1 MSGKNKVK
9 TLALCIIALVFFIA
23 VALGCWFLFSE
34 SKLDKIQQSAISELD
49 ANVGRYDESKI
60 VLGNTSRSAATA
72 MAEKYGAKLRITQDG
87 SFATLT
93 LPEGVTIR
101 DVFSARE
108 NRGDIPY
115 MSIDYMA
122 NASETDEDG
131 LMPATPEY
139 DVSDD
144 LYGYQSYLDYIN
156 IGETW
161 NSYRG
166 SGVTVAVIDTGIDTD
181 HPEFAGK
188 ISEYSYNATEDKVVK
203 DYDLSVIE
211 DEYGHGTAVAG
222 TIAAAMDGSGTVGVA
237 PEVSLLVIKA
247 ECSPNGTFYRTSD
260 LVFGLYYAIERDAD
274 VVNMSFGGYGGN
286 AYASATKLAVES
298 DIVCVAAAGNDA
310 TSVLMY
316 PAADENVIGVGAL
329 ADGSYE
335 LAGYSNYGDNSD
347 VVAPGTVYTTLMGG
361 TYGTIN
367 GTSFASPIVAGAIA
381 LLKNQSAYMETEE
394 VRELLYASTA
404 DIGSLGDDWFFG
416 YGALDVNALVCEERG
431 IVTFDML
438 TDEVED
444 IQRVF
449 IRDHTLQNLPEPER
463 NYAVFDGWYYDIHC
477 TEELNWYSD
486 RFVSDITLY
495 ANWVNEDDGIPY
507 TYVILDD
514 GTVEI
519 RSYTGHRRYITIPDR
534 IEGRVVSS
542 IGDFAFENCSA
553 LRQINLPEGLVNI
566 GMGAF
571 SGCSQLSSV
580 AIPDGVTYIGS
591 QAFANNARLAEVAWS
606 PDIALTTIGDM
617 AFANCGSLT
626 RFDVPRNVSYLNGSA
641 FFGAN
646 GMRMFSVAA
655 GNGHFYADG
664 GVLFDI
670 TGDTL
675 VAYPAGLSGGYDL
688 PENVTRIGTHAFGY
702 ARLTDIDLGN
712 VQTIDRYAFAYSL
725 LEELSIPDSVTYFGE
740 YAFAYNYYLKDLTI
754 GRGVYS
760 ITKYA
765 FMYDYELAELNL
777 PANIIQIEMWAF
789 AYAGVGRINFAP
801 DGDLMQIGDYSFYM
815 CDIRELDIPGS
826 LMSIGGAAFSW
837 NTALSQ
843 VTFTDNANLQ
853 YIGGE
858 AFGYAY
864 SLKSITLPDGLLEVG
879 DYAFRDSALAGTV
892 CIPASV
898 NHIGFGVFAE
908 CHDLENIEVDADSAC
923 YVDAD
928 GVVYTYD
935 LTTLVMYPVGNM
947 RTLYEIPE
955 GTLVV
960 NEGAFY
966 GAHELTDIVLP
977 FSLTNIE
984 AYAFYDVP
992 NITRIDIPDNVIQI
1006 SNYAFAND
1014 RALENINFTENSKL
1028 PRISYAAFAYTG
1040 ITSFRVPASVTS
1052 VAQYAFEGCSRLTSI
1067 TFVAGSKLESVTAY
1081 MFLGCDAL
1089 TEVIFED
1096 GSALSSI
1103 QAHGFEGMKKL
1114 NRVDFGDAALKNI
1127 DNFAFRYDEA
1137 LQSITIP
1144 DGVEYI
1150 GRYAF
1155 YMAKSLSEV
1164 TLPASVNFIGRNAF
1178 YGTDDIDVYF
1188 TSELLPATLQEN
1200 WDSGIAGYYLN
1211 VENVA
1216 EEGDWKY
1223 AVSASGNVTI
1233 LEYNGESTEIDLNDV
1248 PITAE
1253 GDIVSI
1259 GGYAFYDSPVES
1271 VILPDTLINIQRYAF
1286 AYSALG
1292 SISVPAGV
1300 TFIGAYAF
1308 YNTPIESATFA
1319 EGSALGRIEQ
1329 YAFAY
1334 TQSLS
1339 GIALPAALN
1348 AIGTYAFHNSG
1359 IAALT
1364 FAEDSILTDIPAH
1377 CFSATSLVG
1386 VVLPDSVVYVD
1397 DSAFRD
1403 CRNLASVTFGGGE
1416 DLQLHSNVFYNT
1428 GLTSLNIPAN
1438 VEYIGEY
1445 TFVGLEK
1452 LTAFTVDEN
1461 NKYYSSVDGV
1471 LYNKD
1476 GSKLIAMPAG
1486 RTGSFTVPAHVESI
1500 GFGAFENSSLSEVLF
1515 EDGINLLALGYRSFY
1530 NAENLKTISIP
1541 ASVVSID
1548 YYAFAECDSLYEV
1561 EFAPDNKLTGIY
1573 EGAFLNCADLTNI
1586 VVPDSIVEISDY
1598 AFYGCR
1604 SLDSLPVSDT
1614 SELKGIYDYAFA
1626 YSGIDE
1632 LDLPVTITD
1641 IGDYAFMGTDL
1652 TSVTVPDDNKLYL
1665 NMGIGVFADCD
1676 RMTEIT
1682 LPFVGA
1688 GYEDED
1694 ISWFGYIFGAGSYE
1708 ANASYVPKSLEE
1720 VTISDG
1726 LTFIGENAF
1735 YGLADLKRIN
1745 VPHSVT
1751 ALYLGA
1757 FEGTTAIYEL
1767 TNVISIYGSDTPSH
1781 SFFGNGISGT
1791 LHLAE
1796 GITKIG
1802 NWTMNDMGNLEEFI
1816 IPDSVTLIEYCA
1828 FYNCDNLLSVTIGSG
1843 VQEIGGGAFYGCTRL
1858 ASVYNRSSLSI
1869 EFGAESNGNV
1879 ASYAKLLISAD
1890 GTKTYSD
1897 GEFIY
1902 IDTPDDFRFIKEG
1915 DNYTLIDYN
1924 GDNDIVELPVSIEG
1938 NMYEIYLER
1947 NTRIK
1952 KVIVPEGITQIGKN
1966 AFNTCT
1972 NLVEVILPESLL
1984 AIGESAFYDCTAL
1997 KKVNIPSQVTQIP
2010 YQCFKNC
2017 SSLEEII
2024 IPNGVTYIGDSAFE
2038 GTALKSVSI
2047 PDGVTYVR
2055 GGAFNNCA
2063 ELTSVYIGSGLN
2075 EFSSSTFAECN
2086 DLNELIFS
2094 PENMNFVSINSF
2106 VYNKEVT
2113 EILFAPRNASGTI
2126 ILPDTITHIGASA
2139 FSGCANITEIVIP
2152 ESVTGI
2158 DSSAFKDCRSLTE
2171 INLPEGITSISG
2183 GVFEN
2188 CSSLLHINIPSTVTT
2203 IESYAFGGCTK
2214 LSDVVIPD
2222 GVEFIGNRAFFECKA
2237 IDRIVLPDSVVT
2249 LDDDAFNS
2257 CYGLKEVVLSE
2268 NMTEIAVGVFSHCY
2282 NLYRI
2287 TIPAGIQSIDG
2298 TWAFYNCYKLYEVI
2312 NNSALPITFDN
2323 ADYGWLTQKCKVI
2336 INADGTK
2343 MTRYDDVIT
2352 IDTPEGFRFVR
2363 ENGYYSL
2370 NDYLGENTDIALP
2383 ADIEGSS
2390 YSINLRGVSNIRSV
2404 VVPEGFT
2411 FIDDFAFY
2419 GCVNLE
2425 SVALPSSIEV
2435 IGGSAFSE
2443 CVSLKNV
2450 DMQSGVRQIGSDA
2463 FSNSTSLEEAPLPDT
2478 VTQIGSRVFQN
2489 TAFYNDAQNWTDGG
2503 LYNGKNLISVRKDIT
2518 NFVVAGDTVCIA
2530 EDAFEDCFILT
2541 HVTIGGEHRGALY
2554 NVTNL
2559 RTLVLT
2565 SVPSSV
2571 FGYFDQY
2578 GASVPVTLEN
2588 IVVRLGCEMG
2598 GSGTFSGIYGVTI
2611 YVEEKEN
2618 NVLWDIDYPNWNN
2631 NNSVYYGGDWIK
2643 ARFYDF
2649 ENGLISEDYYTTEQ
2663 MIRQP
2668 YVGDI
2673 IRGEEKYVFV
2683 GWDIDGD
2690 GVADTLPAMSAYD
2703 ITAKA
2708 VMVDSAV
2715 TYSIVFLG
2723 MDNEVLYSYEAE
2735 YGSRITP
2742 PESVEIK
2749 GYDFIEWIGY
2759 VPGMTVTGDVEFLS
2773 EWQHVGGG
2781 HEYTCTTVDP
2791 TCTEEGYD
2799 LYVCAACGDEY
2810 RQNIVEPL
2818 GHTFGQWV
2826 TETPASCSEE
2836 GLAYRLCSACGCRE
2850 ESILAPAGH
2859 SYVVTGGSKATC
2871 THSGERIYT
2880 CSVCG
2885 NVVKEEV
2892 DPTGHNYEKKVVKK
2906 SIFQLILE
2914 ALANVFFGYEGEDI
2928 YFFRCADCG
2937 KIMTGENMP
2946 VMGTSSSGSHTH
2958 AGGEWT
2964 VLTPASCQE
2973 GYEVKYC
2980 LICNEVAEA
2989 RVVAPNGSHVFGEWI
3004 QEVAPDCLTVGSERR
3019 DCLYC
3024 DASETRELAALGHDL
3039 VHHEAK
3045 SPTCTE
3051 VGWDAYDT
3059 CSRCDYTTYKEI
3071 PAKGHTPEAIPAK
3084 AATCTETGL
3093 TEGSKCS
3100 VCGVILE
3107 EQEPI
3112 PALGHAWSEWTQTK
3126 APTCTEVG
3134 EDQRICA
3141 NDPAHVE
3148 TRTVGALGHDLVHHE
3163 AKSPTCTEVGWEAYD
3178 TCSRCDYTT
3187 YKEIPAKGHTP
3198 EVIPDKAATCT
3209 ETGITE
3215 GSKCSVCG
3223 DILVE
3228 QETIPALGH
3237 AWSEWTQTKAPT
3249 CTEEGEEQRIC
3260 ANDPAHVETRTV
3272 GALGHDLVH
3281 HEAKA
3286 PTCTEIGWEAYDTCS
3301 RCDYTTYKEM
3311 PAKGHTPETIP
3322 GKAATCTETG
3332 LTEGSKCSVCGDIL
3346 VEQETIPALNHDY
3359 TNVEPVWSWDGL
3371 TSATASFACT
3381 REGCEHVE
3389 VITAVITN
3397 EVTTAATCETEG
3409 VRTYTATVTFG
3420 EKAFTDTKTEAI
3432 AALGHDFGEWATT
3445 REPTATEDGEQ
3456 QRECSRCGEKQTQ
3469 PVPATGV
3476 GAEEEGAG
3484 CGSACSSAGPVS
3496 GLIGVCSA
3504 LAVVMLVSAKRRK
3517 NK

>member
-131 LMPATPEY
+131 LMPAAPEY

-161 NSYRG
+161 NSYMG

-542 IGDFAFENCSA
+542 IGDFAFENCSE
-553 LRQINLPEGLVNI
+553 LRQVNLPEGLVNI

-571 SGCSQLSSV
+571 SGCSQLISI

-626 RFDVPRNVSYLNGSA
+626 RFDVPCNVSYLNGSA

-725 LEELSIPDSVTYFGE
+725 LERLTIPDSVTYFGE

-765 FMYDYELAELNL
+765 FMYDYELAELDL

-864 SLKSITLPDGLLEVG
+864 SLKSIALPDGLLEVG

-908 CHDLENIEVDADSAC
+908 CHDLEKIEVDADSAC

-928 GVVYTYD
+928 GVVYTSD
-935 LTTLVMYPVGNM
+935 LATLVMYPVGNM
-947 RTLYEIPE
+947 CTLYEIPE

-1014 RALENINFTENSKL
+1014 KALENINFTENSKL

-1067 TFVAGSKLESVTAY
+1067 TFAAGSKLESVTAY

-1089 TEVIFED
+1089 TEVIFEE

-1114 NRVDFGDAALKNI
+1114 NSVDFGDAALKNI

-1155 YMAKSLSEV
+1155 YMAKTLSEV

-1200 WDSGIAGYYLN
+1200 WDSGIAGYYLD

-1292 SISVPAGV
+1292 NISVPAGV

-1319 EGSALGRIEQ
+1319 DGSALGRIEQ

-1339 GIALPAALN
+1339 GIALPAELN
-1348 AIGTYAFHNSG
+1348 SIGTYAFHNSG
-1359 IAALT
+1359 IATLT
-1364 FAEDSILTDIPAH
+1364 FAEDSMLTDIPAH

-1461 NKYYSSVDGV
+1461 NEYYSAVDGV

-1604 SLDSLPVSDT
+1604 SLDGLPVSDT

-1796 GITKIG
+1796 GITRIG
-1802 NWTMNDMGNLEEFI
+1802 SWSMDNMLYLEELI
-1816 IPDSVTLIEYCA
+1816 LPDSLVEIEYNAFSYCYDLVKVTLGKNMQVFGDRVFFDCFRLAEIV
-1828 FYNCDNLLSVTIGSG
+1828 NNSSIHLDIGS
-1843 VQEIGGGAFYGCTRL
+1843 EEYGC
-1858 ASVYNRSSLSI
+1858 
-1869 EFGAESNGNV
+1869 V
-1879 ASYAKLLISAD
+1879 AQFAKLIISAD
-1890 GTKTYSD
+1890 GTKTYKD

-1902 IDTPDDFRFIKEG
+1902 IDTPDNFRFLQEG
-1915 DNYTLIDYN
+1915 DKYTIIDYN
-1924 GDNDIVELPVSIEG
+1924 GNDEIVELPVAINDSKFD
-1938 NMYEIYLER
+1938 IYLLG
-1947 NTRIK
+1947 NTRLK
-1952 KVIVPEGITQIGKN
+1952 RVIVPEGITQIEEN
-1966 AFNTCT
+1966 AFNACT
-1972 NLVEVILPESLL
+1972 NLVEVVLPESLL

-2010 YQCFKNC
+2010 FQCFRNC

-2038 GTALKSVSI
+2038 GTALKSIAI
-2047 PDGVTYVR
+2047 PDSVTYVR
-2055 GGAFNNCA
+2055 DGAFNNCA
-2063 ELTSVYIGSGLN
+2063 ELTSVYIGSGLSN
-2075 EFSSSTFAECN
+2075 FSSSTFSGCPN
-2086 DLNELIFS
+2086 LNTLEFS
-2094 PENMNFVSINSF
+2094 SENNYFTSVNNFVYDKNMAS
-2106 VYNKEVT
+2106 
-2113 EILFAPRNASGTI
+2113 ILFVPKNTERYVDLPSTLTTI
-2126 ILPDTITHIGASA
+2126 GNSA
-2139 FSGCANITEIVIP
+2139 FAYCTKITGVNIP
-2152 ESVTGI
+2152 SSVTTIG
-2158 DSSAFKDCRSLTE
+2158 SSAFYNCTSLE
-2171 INLPEGITSISG
+2171 QVVIPEGITNIPWG
-2183 GVFEN
+2183 TFEN
-2188 CSSLLHINIPSTVTT
+2188 CTNIKRVTIPSTVKV
-2203 IESYAFGGCTK
+2203 IDSEAFAYCSQLAEVKLPENLESIGSGAFEYCTALSDIYIPDTVSDIGPYAFRKCTG
-2214 LSDVVIPD
+2214 LREVHLPESINVI
-2222 GVEFIGNRAFFECKA
+2222 VREMFIDCNNLQ
-2237 IDRIVLPDSVVT
+2237 RI
-2249 LDDDAFNS
+2249 N
-2257 CYGLKEVVLSE
+2257 
-2268 NMTEIAVGVFSHCY
+2268 
-2282 NLYRI
+2282 
-2287 TIPAGIQSIDG
+2287 IPAGVQDIERY
-2298 TWAFYNCYKLYEVI
+2298 AFYACEKLYEVANYSNLKI
-2312 NNSALPITFDN
+2312 EFANDVLGDIGR
-2323 ADYGWLTQKCKVI
+2323 YCRVI

-2363 ENGYYSL
+2363 ENGCYSL
-2370 NDYLGENTDIALP
+2370 NDYLGENTDITLP

-2425 SVALPSSIEV
+2425 SVALPSTIEV
-2435 IGGSAFSE
+2435 IGVSAFSE

-2450 DMQSGVRQIGSDA
+2450 GMQSGVRQIGSDA

-2503 LYNGKNLISVRKDIT
+2503 LYNGKNLIAVRKDIT

-2565 SVPSSV
+2565 SLPSSV

-2588 IVVRLGCEMG
+2588 IVVKLGCEMG

-2618 NVLWDIDYPNWNN
+2618 NVLWDIDYPDWNN
-2631 NNSVYYGGDWIK
+2631 NNSVYYGGDWIR

-2649 ENGLISEDYYTTEQ
+2649 EDGLISEDYYTTEQ

-2690 GVADTLPAMSAYD
+2690 GAADTLPAMSAYD

-2735 YGSRITP
+2735 YGSLITP

-2759 VPGMTVTGDVEFLS
+2759 VPGMTVTGDAEFLS

-2781 HEYTCTTVDP
+2781 HEYTCTTVEP

-2826 TETPASCSEE
+2826 TETPATCSEE

-2850 ESILAPAGH
+2850 ESVLAPAGH
-2859 SYVVTGGSKATC
+2859 SYVVTGGSEATC

-2928 YFFRCADCG
+2928 YYFRCADCG
-2937 KIMTGENMP
+2937 KIMTGENMS
-2946 VMGTSSSGSHTH
+2946 VMGASSSGSHTH
-2958 AGGEWT
+2958 VGGEWT

-2989 RVVAPNGSHVFGEWI
+2989 RGVAPNGSHVFGEWV

-3024 DASETRELAALGHDL
+3024 DAFETRTVEALGHDL
-3039 VHHEAK
+3039 
-3045 SPTCTE
+3045 
-3051 VGWDAYDT
+3051 
-3059 CSRCDYTTYKEI
+3059 I
-3071 PAKGHTPEAIPAK
+3071 
-3084 AATCTETGL
+3084 
-3093 TEGSKCS
+3093 
-3100 VCGVILE
+3100 
-3107 EQEPI
+3107 
-3112 PALGHAWSEWTQTK
+3112 
-3126 APTCTEVG
+3126 
-3134 EDQRICA
+3134 
-3141 NDPAHVE
+3141 
-3148 TRTVGALGHDLVHHE
+3148 
-3163 AKSPTCTEVGWEAYD
+3163 
-3178 TCSRCDYTT
+3178 
-3187 YKEIPAKGHTP
+3187 
-3198 EVIPDKAATCT
+3198 
-3209 ETGITE
+3209 
-3215 GSKCSVCG
+3215 
-3223 DILVE
+3223 
-3228 QETIPALGH
+3228 
-3237 AWSEWTQTKAPT
+3237 
-3249 CTEEGEEQRIC
+3249 
-3260 ANDPAHVETRTV
+3260 
-3272 GALGHDLVH
+3272 H

-3301 RCDYTTYKEM
+3301 RCDYTTYKEIH
-3311 PAKGHTPETIP
+3311 AKGHTPETIP

-3332 LTEGSKCSVCGDIL
+3332 LTEGSKCSVCGVILEEQETIPVLGHAWGEWLQTKAPTCAEVGDEQRVCANDPSHIETRVVAALGHDIIHHEAKAPTCTEIGWEAYDTCSRCDYTTYKEVPAKGHTPETIPGKAATCMGTGLTEGSKCSVCGVIL
-3346 VEQETIPALNHDY
+3346 VEQETIPSLGHDY
-3359 TNVEPVWSWDGL
+3359 TGVEPVWSWDDL
-3371 TSATASFACT
+3371 TSATASFACA
-3381 REGCEHVE
+3381 REGCAHVE
-3389 VITAVITN
+3389 VVTAVITN

-3420 EKAFTDTKTEAI
+3420 GKTFTNAMTEAI
-3432 AALGHDFGEWATT
+3432 AALGHDFGEWTTT

-3469 PVPATGV
+3469 PIPATGG
-3476 GAEEEGAG
+3476 GAKEEGVG
-3484 CGSACSSAGPVS
+3484 CGSTCSSAGPVS
-3496 GLIGVCSA
+3496 GLIGACSA